1 MTTTMFMPDDL
12 IPTIYS
18 YVKPTPE
25 QHRIWLYKK
34 NREAMVNKWKD
45 EELDG
50 ACPIIKMYMVNF
62 IAEEFLYEGCDYDH
76 GVYNITTEEDFEY
89 KFNDNPY
96 MYQGIIDEDSIS
108 FNDINYIEKYIREGG
123 WLDGEYKSIED
134 KINMV
139 TYLLACELWSDVE
152 NAEEELEP
160 VNVNE

>member
-25 QHRIWLYKK
+25 QHKIWKIKK

-45 EELDG
+45 DELDG

-62 IAEEFLYEGCDYDH
+62 IAEEFLYEGCDYDY

-160 VNVNE
+160 VNVND